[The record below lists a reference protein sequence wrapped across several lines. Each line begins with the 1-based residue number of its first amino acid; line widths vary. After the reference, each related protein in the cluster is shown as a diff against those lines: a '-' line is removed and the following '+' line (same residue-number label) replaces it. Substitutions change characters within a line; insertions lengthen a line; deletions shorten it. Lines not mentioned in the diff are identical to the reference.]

1 MKKEPWRRR
10 NAEEEEDGTMD
21 RQQLERYRSQKE
33 EIRELRYKLEHLGE
47 GDGLIGNST
56 IFDYSTGFH
65 RPQAVV
71 GYDYNKEGCLRERY
85 KIRLKKLEADCEETE
100 QWIEAI
106 PDSQTRRIL
115 RMYYLE
121 GKTQQKIGE
130 RLHLDRSRISRK
142 IDDFLKNAHKAQNQ
156 HL

>member
-1 MKKEPWRRR
+1 MTRE
-10 NAEEEEDGTMD
+10 
-21 RQQLERYRSQKE
+21 QLERYLSQKE

-47 GDGLIGNST
+47 GDSLVGNST
-56 IFDYSTGFH
+56 IFDYSTGFP

-71 GYDYNKEGCLRERY
+71 AYDYNREWRLRAQYSTRLA
-85 KIRLKKLEADCEETE
+85 KIKFDCEETE

-106 PDSQTRRIL
+106 SDSQMRRIF

-121 GKTQQKIGE
+121 GETQKRIGE
-130 RLHLDRSRISRK
+130 RLHIERSTVSKK
-142 IDDFLKNAHKAQNQ
+142 IEAFLKVSHKSHNS

>member
-1 MKKEPWRRR
+1 
-10 NAEEEEDGTMD
+10 MD
-21 RQQLERYRSQKE
+21 REQLERYMSQKE

-47 GDGLIGNST
+47 GDSLVGNST
-56 IFDYSTGFH
+56 IFDYSTGYPK
-65 RPQAVV
+65 PQAVV
-71 GYDYNKEGCLRERY
+71 GYDYNKEWRLRERY
-85 KIRLKKLEADCEETE
+85 ETRLKKLEIDCEETE

-106 PDSQTRRIL
+106 PESQMRRIF

-121 GKTQQKIGE
+121 GETQQKIGE

-142 IDDFLKNAHKAQNQ
+142 IDDFLKNAHKAQNA

>member
-1 MKKEPWRRR
+1 MV
-10 NAEEEEDGTMD
+10 TME
-21 RQQLERYRSQKE
+21 REQLERYLSQKE

-47 GDGLIGNST
+47 GDSLVGNST
-56 IFDYSTGFH
+56 IFDYSTGYPK
-65 RPQAVV
+65 PQAVV
-71 GYDYNKEGCLRERY
+71 GYDYNKEWRLRERY
-85 KIRLKKLEADCEETE
+85 ETRLKKLEIDCEETE

-106 PDSQTRRIL
+106 PESQMRRIF

-121 GKTQQKIGE
+121 GETQQKIGE

-142 IDDFLKNAHKAQNQ
+142 IDDFLKNAHKAQNA

>member
-1 MKKEPWRRR
+1 MER
-10 NAEEEEDGTMD
+10 E
-21 RQQLERYRSQKE
+21 QLERYLSQKE

-47 GDGLIGNST
+47 GDSLIGNST
-56 IFDYSTGFH
+56 IFDYSTGYPK
-65 RPQAVV
+65 PQAVV
-71 GYDYNKEGCLRERY
+71 GYDYNKEWRLRERY
-85 KIRLKKLEADCEETE
+85 ETRLKKLEIDCEETE

-106 PDSQTRRIL
+106 PESQMRRIF

-121 GKTQQKIGE
+121 GETQQKIGE

-142 IDDFLKNAHKAQNQ
+142 IDDFLKNAHKAQNA

>member
-1 MKKEPWRRR
+1 MER
-10 NAEEEEDGTMD
+10 E
-21 RQQLERYRSQKE
+21 QLERYLSQKE

-47 GDGLIGNST
+47 GDSLIGNST
-56 IFDYSTGFH
+56 IFDYSTGYP

-71 GYDYNKEGCLRERY
+71 GYDYNKERRLRERY
-85 KIRLKKLEADCEETE
+85 KTRLEKLEADCEETE

-106 PDSQTRRIL
+106 PESQTRRIF

-121 GKTQQKIGE
+121 GETQQKIGE

-142 IDDFLKNAHKAQNQ
+142 IDNFLKNAHKAQNA

>member
-1 MKKEPWRRR
+1 MVVMER
-10 NAEEEEDGTMD
+10 E
-21 RQQLERYRSQKE
+21 QLERYLSQKE

-47 GDGLIGNST
+47 GDSLIGNST
-56 IFDYSTGFH
+56 IFDYSTGYPK
-65 RPQAVV
+65 PQAVV
-71 GYDYNKEGCLRERY
+71 GYDYNKEWRLRERY
-85 KIRLKKLEADCEETE
+85 ETRLKKLEIDCEETE

-106 PDSQTRRIL
+106 PESQMRRIF

-121 GKTQQKIGE
+121 GETQQKIGE

-142 IDDFLKNAHKAQNQ
+142 IDDFLKNAHKAQNA